1 MTLKDVPKADCDP
14 KKFSKVTMNVH
25 WRKLTNEKQ
34 GKPEHD
40 AAFGTIIRI
49 AVFIQASI
57 NITFIFL
64 FNKAD

>member
-1 MTLKDVPKADCDP
+1 MTLKDVQKADCGDP

-49 AVFIQASI
+49 GKCFHTSKQKHYIYFS
-57 NITFIFL
+57 L
-64 FNKAD
+64 L

>member
-25 WRKLTNEKQ
+25 RRKLTNEKQ

-40 AAFGTIIRI
+40 AVFGTIIRI
-49 AVFIQASI
+49 GKCFHTSKHKYYIYFS
-57 NITFIFL
+57 L
-64 FNKAD
+64 